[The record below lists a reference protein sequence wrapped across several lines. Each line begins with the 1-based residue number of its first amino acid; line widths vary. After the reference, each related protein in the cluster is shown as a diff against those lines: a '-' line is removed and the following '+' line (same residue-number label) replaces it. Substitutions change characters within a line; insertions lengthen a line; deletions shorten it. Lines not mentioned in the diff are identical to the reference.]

1 MPAGPEGK
9 GNDMIVLPKM
19 NGERFVL
26 NHNQIEYIEL
36 IPESKIGMMKRDYYI
51 VKDTVEE
58 IIHKIAEYNA
68 KVQDIRREISI
79 NDFRV

>member
-9 GNDMIVLPKM
+9 GNDMIVLQKM

-26 NHNQIEYIEL
+26 NHNQIEN
-36 IPESKIGMMKRDYYI
+36 
-51 VKDTVEE
+51 
-58 IIHKIAEYNA
+58 IIHKITEYNA

>member
-9 GNDMIVLPKM
+9 GNDMIVLQKM

-36 IPESKIGMMKRDYYI
+36 IPESKIVMMNRDYYI
-51 VKDTVEE
+51 VKDTVKE
-58 IIHKIAEYNA
+58 IIEKIAEYNA
-68 KVQDIRREISI
+68 KVQDIRREISV

>member
-9 GNDMIVLPKM
+9 GNDMIVLQKM

-36 IPESKIGMMKRDYYI
+36 IPESKTVMMNRDYYI